1 MARCCRTRTAPRSA
15 WSCRGSTDSR
25 ARNRSCGSGS
35 RLSSRQPR
43 GTRPR
48 RRSTVSTR
56 TSTPRST
63 TRAGARPPSGGS
75 ASSGAVP
82 RSPSTATPTRSRT
95 STPAWISGSTT
106 RASVSRRARIAL
118 KAAIWG
124 VCLAPL
130 ATLLTWFARDDL
142 TANPISFVTTT
153 LGDWTLR
160 ILLAS
165 LAMTPLRLVL
175 GAAWPITLRRLLGP
189 FAFFYVGLH
198 ASVWIVLDFF
208 FDWPRMWEDIVK
220 RPYITMGMLG
230 LLSLLPLAATS
241 TAGMI
246 KRLGARRWRRL
257 HRLPYVARGAGRL
270 HLPWAAEG
278 RRPEQDLY
286 LAALL
291 RQLRD

>member
-1 MARCCRTRTAPRSA
+1 M
-15 WSCRGSTDSR
+15 
-25 ARNRSCGSGS
+25 
-35 RLSSRQPR
+35 
-43 GTRPR
+43 
-48 RRSTVSTR
+48 
-56 TSTPRST
+56 
-63 TRAGARPPSGGS
+63 
-75 ASSGAVP
+75 
-82 RSPSTATPTRSRT
+82 
-95 STPAWISGSTT
+95 
-106 RASVSRRARIAL
+106 SRRARIAL

-175 GAAWPITLRRLLGP
+175 GAAWPITLRRLLGL
-189 FAFFYVGLH
+189 FAFFYVCLH

-230 LLSLLPLAATS
+230 LLSLL
-241 TAGMI
+241 
-246 KRLGARRWRRL
+246 GARRWRRL
-257 HRLPYVARGAGRL
+257 HRLAYVAGVAGCVHFLWLAKVGRTDQYWYVATLVLLLGIRL
-270 HLPWAAEG
+270 G
-278 RRPEQDLY
+278 D
-286 LAALL
+286 AAL
-291 RQLRD
+291 RAVRRRRERRATAVATAGIRVP